1 MTYTIII
8 ANMGGNLKMKKIKQI
23 KTPVFLLAVLL
34 VLNCVFMVSQ
44 NAQAAARLNHT
55 SAVLWTG
62 DSLQLSIQN
71 NNKKVKWSS
80 NKVSVATVSS
90 KGKVKAKNSGKTVIT
105 AKTGGKEYNC
115 KITVK
120 KTEISS
126 KNITL
131 VYGNNAKLT
140 LKNPKSRVAWFS
152 SNKKIVFADGKNVY
166 ARSVGEAVIT
176 AKCSGKSYVCNINVT
191 SGETDKIV
199 ENGKYT
205 SKEKVA
211 SYIHEYN
218 KLPDNFIT
226 KKEAKLLG
234 WNGGSLLNYASDKC
248 IGGDIYSNYEKSLPV
263 KYGRVYYECDIN
275 TLGALERGAERI
287 IYSNDGLIFYTADHY
302 ATFEKLY

>member
-1 MTYTIII
+1 
-8 ANMGGNLKMKKIKQI
+8 MKKIKQI
-23 KTPVFLLAVLL
+23 KMPVFLLVVLL
-34 VLNCVFMVSQ
+34 VLNCVFMVSKNTQ
-44 NAQAAARLNHT
+44 AARLNYT

-90 KGKVKAKNSGKTVIT
+90 KGKVKAKNSGKAVIK

-115 KITVK
+115 KISVK

-131 VYGNNAKLT
+131 VYGNIAKLT

-211 SYIHEYN
+211 PYIHEYN

-248 IGGDIYSNYEKSLPV
+248 IGGDVYSNYEKSLPV